1 MHKQRG
7 VSLMGLLII
16 GSMVAFLMLLG
27 FKLVPAYVEYFS
39 LKKTLQSLA
48 VEQKSAGPEEIRKA
62 FERRAT
68 IDDITSVKGDDL
80 DITKEKDSL
89 VIAVSY
95 DKIVPMFSNVSVLI
109 KFDVASDGGAAAA
122 E

>member
-48 VEQKSAGPEEIRKA
+48 VEQGL
-62 FERRAT
+62 RAT
-68 IDDITSVKGDDL
+68 CDD
-80 DITKEKDSL
+80 
-89 VIAVSY
+89 
-95 DKIVPMFSNVSVLI
+95 
-109 KFDVASDGGAAAA
+109 
-122 E
+122 